1 VYLIYFLSFYH
12 FTFYTLHLY
21 FNHPLSN
28 ESADEDKDLIAGVA
42 PDQVPV
48 HDKNLGLAISDYASS
63 LKCQGKKKKRN

>member
-1 VYLIYFLSFYH
+1 
-12 FTFYTLHLY
+12 LY